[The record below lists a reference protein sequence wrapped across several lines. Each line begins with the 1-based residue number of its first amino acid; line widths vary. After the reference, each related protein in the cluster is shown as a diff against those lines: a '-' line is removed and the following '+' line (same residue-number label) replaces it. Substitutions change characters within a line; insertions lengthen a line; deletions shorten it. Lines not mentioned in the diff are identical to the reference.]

1 MLVTQDT
8 TLGTCRSQI
17 ANIFVNVKY
26 FHNKT
31 LNKIYIFGVYNFQS
45 LDEINEIKKSWSRS
59 ILDNTALHGMNIFI
73 KFFKLYPEIR
83 GQYFGFLA
91 NLTEEELRKSPRLT
105 SHASGVILGVTHIIN
120 GLENPV
126 IFVFCFFCSNI
137 YFLLLV
143 GCT

>member
-1 MLVTQDT
+1 M
-8 TLGTCRSQI
+8 
-17 ANIFVNVKY
+17 N
-26 FHNKT
+26 
-31 LNKIYIFGVYNFQS
+31 
-45 LDEINEIKKSWSRS
+45 EINDIKKRWTSS
-59 ILDNTALHGMNIFI
+59 ITDNTALHGMNIFI

-126 IFVFCFFCSNI
+126 KNCHIYLFLTSDTYFFLI
-137 YFLLLV
+137 V
-143 GCT
+143 GC

>member
-1 MLVTQDT
+1 MLVTQDI
-8 TLGTCRSQI
+8 TLGTRRSQI
-17 ANIFVNVKY
+17 INNVKY

-31 LNKIYIFGVYNFQS
+31 LNQIYIFGVYNFQS

-126 IFVFCFFCSNI
+126 VFFFSFI
-137 YFLLLV
+137 SPTYFLLLV

>member
-1 MLVTQDT
+1 M
-8 TLGTCRSQI
+8 
-17 ANIFVNVKY
+17 N
-26 FHNKT
+26 
-31 LNKIYIFGVYNFQS
+31 
-45 LDEINEIKKSWSRS
+45 EINDIKTSWTRS

-126 IFVFCFFCSNI
+126 KNTCHTFVS
-137 YFLLLV
+137 
-143 GCT
+143 TSDT